1 MINVKKD
8 LENWLVNYI
17 TDTIHQLEAENSEA
31 FNKWAKNFEREEAEF
46 VVSMEFGVDWGYEER
61 KEISEEEA
69 AEYASSL
76 IQTILDNWYL

>member
-61 KEISEEEA
+61 KEISEEEV